1 MKKFKVTATEE
12 IWYEKIVEAE
22 NEDEAYKVF
31 AETLDN
37 DDIVEGRGF
46 EVDEIML
53 LKYILRG
60 VLLLLEYFTWLFGF
74 YEWQHFKCLILLGLF
89 FRLGFTWFFR
99 GL

>member
-37 DDIVEGRGF
+37 EDIVEGRGF
-46 EVDEIML
+46 EVTDIMQLKEERDED
-53 LKYILRG
+53 
-60 VLLLLEYFTWLFGF
+60 
-74 YEWQHFKCLILLGLF
+74 
-89 FRLGFTWFFR
+89 
-99 GL
+99 

>member
-37 DDIVEGRGF
+37 EDIVEGRGF
-46 EVDEIML
+46 EVDDIIL
-53 LKYILRG
+53 LKEERDD
-60 VLLLLEYFTWLFGF
+60 
-74 YEWQHFKCLILLGLF
+74 
-89 FRLGFTWFFR
+89 
-99 GL
+99 

>member
-37 DDIVEGRGF
+37 EDIVEGRGF
-46 EVDEIML
+46 ELTDIMQ
-53 LKYILRG
+53 LKEERDD
-60 VLLLLEYFTWLFGF
+60 
-74 YEWQHFKCLILLGLF
+74 
-89 FRLGFTWFFR
+89 
-99 GL
+99 